1 MSDMPPPPPGGSP
14 PPPPPPAGAPPA
26 APTGYASTPTYAG
39 WWRRV
44 GAAIIDG
51 IIAWV
56 FILPG
61 VLMLFLGPK
70 EITFREDGPSGPGLY
85 EGPTGTT
92 FGIAILLYIVG
103 FIAYLVIYCRKLGR
117 GATWGRKMLGYRILD
132 ETTMQPIG
140 TGRAV
145 GRYFAT
151 ILSAMP
157 CYLGFLWPLWD
168 AQNRTFHD
176 MIVKTRAVVD

>member
-1 MSDMPPPPPGGSP
+1 MG
-14 PPPPPPAGAPPA
+14 AGPV
-26 APTGYASTPTYAG
+26 GYVSTANYAG

-44 GAAIIDG
+44 GASIIDG

-61 VLMLFLGPK
+61 AAVLFAGPT
-70 EITFREDGPSGPGLY
+70 EVNFREDGFEGAGFY
-85 EGPTGTT
+85 EEPTATT
-92 FGIAILLYIVG
+92 ISIAVLLYVVG
-103 FIAYLVIYCRKLGR
+103 FIAYLVIYCRMLGK
-117 GATWGRKMLGYRILD
+117 GATWGRKAAGYRVLD
-132 ETTMQPIG
+132 ERTMQPIG

-168 AQNRTFHD
+168 SENRTFHD
-176 MIVKTRAVVD
+176 MIVRTRAVRN